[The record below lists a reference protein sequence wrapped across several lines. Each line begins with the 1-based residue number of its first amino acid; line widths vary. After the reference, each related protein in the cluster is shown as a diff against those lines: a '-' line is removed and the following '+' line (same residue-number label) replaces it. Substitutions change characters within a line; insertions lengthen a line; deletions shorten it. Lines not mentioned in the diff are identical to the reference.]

1 MLPHQTL
8 RCPPV
13 TRRPLRRIAVLLACT
28 LLLPAVA
35 TAQSNPDSETVPA
48 RAQTAPAL
56 PAIAPLLQQL
66 NAPEFTTRQQAATQ
80 LQQFAGSADGIKQL
94 GDALAASPTP
104 EIARRILDIL
114 EHQFSNAD
122 ISSPATFTTAEIL
135 EQAAQAERW
144 DIAETTRQTLD
155 RLWTTRVNVAVVE
168 LVRLKV
174 PLRPQDPR
182 LLWQELAPDAVPGFQ
197 LNPNS
202 NSLLRIFI
210 DQSWPQTPRAMAL
223 LQRLA
228 ALGKTG
234 RVSIYSIQGHPLTP
248 EQLASVK
255 AIFGDTRVQDR
266 GPVCLGILQEPIF
279 GIGND
284 SGVLIGQVE
293 KGSSA
298 DNAGLAGGDLI
309 TKMNDEK
316 LTDFE
321 DLVTRL
327 KQHQVGD
334 KIRLEVIRSRQT
346 DMRRR
351 IFEQNPDR
359 PAQPATPPVPR
370 EVVVTLQGWYTP
382 DPPRPP
388 AEPAP
393 QN

>member
-1 MLPHQTL
+1 
-8 RCPPV
+8 
-13 TRRPLRRIAVLLACT
+13 VLLACT

-48 RAQTAPAL
+48 QASTAPAL

-66 NAPEFTTRQQAATQ
+66 TAPEFTTRQQAATQ
-80 LQQFAGSADGIKQL
+80 LRQFADSADGLKQL
-94 GDALAASPTP
+94 GDALAASPAP

-135 EQAAQAERW
+135 EQAALAERW
-144 DIAETTRQTLD
+144 DIAETARQTLD

-168 LVRLKV
+168 LVRLKA

-197 LNPNS
+197 LNPSS

-248 EQLASVK
+248 EQLASIK

-266 GPVCLGILQEPIF
+266 GPVCLGILQEPAL
-279 GIGND
+279 GLGND

-298 DNAGLAGGDLI
+298 DNAGLTGGDLI
-309 TKMNDEK
+309 TKMNDEN
-316 LTDFE
+316 LTDFD

-334 KIRLEVIRSRQT
+334 KIRLEVIKSRQS

-351 IFEQNPDR
+351 IFEQNPNL
-359 PAQPATPPVPR
+359 PAQPAIPPVPR

-382 DPPRPP
+382 DPPHTP

>member
-1 MLPHQTL
+1 
-8 RCPPV
+8 
-13 TRRPLRRIAVLLACT
+13 
-28 LLLPAVA
+28 
-35 TAQSNPDSETVPA
+35 
-48 RAQTAPAL
+48 L

-182 LLWQELAPDAVPGFQ
+182 LLWQELAPDAVPGFQLNPNSNSLLRIFIDQSWPQTPRAMALWQELAPDAVPGFQ

>member
-48 RAQTAPAL
+48 QASTAPAL

-66 NAPEFTTRQQAATQ
+66 TAPEFTTRQQAATQ
-80 LQQFAGSADGIKQL
+80 LRQFADSADGLKQL
-94 GDALAASPTP
+94 GDALAASPAP
-104 EIARRILDIL
+104 EIARRILDVL

-135 EQAAQAERW
+135 EQAALAERW
-144 DIAETTRQTLD
+144 DIAETARQTLD
-155 RLWTTRVNVAVVE
+155 RLWTTRVSVAVVE
-168 LVRLKV
+168 LVRLKA

-182 LLWQELAPDAVPGFQ
+182 LLWQELAPDAVPGFL
-197 LNPNS
+197 LNPSS
-202 NSLLRIFI
+202 NSMLRIFI

-248 EQLASVK
+248 EQLASIK

-266 GPVCLGILQEPIF
+266 GPVCLGIIQEPAL
-279 GIGND
+279 GLGND
-284 SGVLIGQVE
+284 TGVLIGQVE

-298 DNAGLAGGDLI
+298 DNAGLTGGDLI

-316 LTDFE
+316 LTDFD

-334 KIRLEVIRSRQT
+334 KIRLEVIKSSKS

-351 IFEQNPDR
+351 IFEQNPNL
-359 PAQPATPPVPR
+359 PAQPAIPPVPR

-382 DPPRPP
+382 DPPHTP
-388 AEPAP
+388 AEPTP

>member
-382 DPPRPP
+382 DPPPP
-388 AEPAP
+388 PPPPAP